1 MRAADSDRQRIADR
15 LRLATDEGR
24 LTLTEYDERLA
35 ATFKAQTYAELN
47 ALIADL
53 PAPAGAEKS
62 RVAPVES
69 TRDVDRRE
77 RWEGRDRGRRDRR
90 GRRKRGIRSGWGGWL
105 GLSVFLTGIWF
116 ISRLS
121 DISEKGWTEGTQGHG
136 FWPMWPIAGLGL
148 LMLARTLGSMFDR
161 DGD

>member
-15 LRLATDEGR
+15 LRLAADEGR
-24 LTLTEYDERLA
+24 LTLSEYDERLA
-35 ATFKAQTYAELN
+35 AAFKAQTYAELN
-47 ALIADL
+47 ALITDL
-53 PAPAGAEKS
+53 PGPAGEEKS

-69 TRDVDRRE
+69 GRDVHRR
-77 RWEGRDRGRRDRR
+77 DRRDRR
-90 GRRKRGIRSGWGGWL
+90 GRRRRGIRSGWGGWL

-136 FWPMWPIAGLGL
+136 FWPLWPIAGFGL
-148 LMLARTLGSMFDR
+148 LMLVRTLGTMFDR